1 MKKIFL
7 IITEQ
12 FRLFF
17 SKSYSKPFVVI
28 CLIVIVLGAA
38 NTLYAVSNSKRDI
51 DIQKADELLKGIN
64 KFQEDCQNEAQH
76 DPFNTYS
83 CRITVDYELL
93 QRECLVNKY
102 CSLSMRNG
110 VSPTLYLAMEKF
122 GFGWWGIIALVAVFF
137 LNLLIALV
145 KFITKY
151 APILI
156 RTGDVQTKSVKT
168 NIRNMPAFQRYV
180 LFIALAILII
190 LVLIFTKL

>member
-17 SKSYSKPFVVI
+17 SKSYSKPFVII

-38 NTLYAVSNSKRDI
+38 NALYAVSNSKRNI

-64 KFQEDCQNEAQH
+64 KFDEDCRNKA
-76 DPFNTYS
+76 NTYS
-83 CRITVDYELL
+83 CYITGDYMVL
-93 QRECLVNKY
+93 QNECFDNKY
-102 CSLSMRNG
+102 CSLSIRNG
-110 VSPTLYLAMEKF
+110 IPPTLYLATEKF
-122 GFGWWGIIALVAVFF
+122 SFGWWGIIGFTAVFF

-151 APILI
+151 VPILI
-156 RTGDVQTKSVKT
+156 RTGGAQTKSTKT

-180 LFIALAILII
+180 LFIALATLII
-190 LVLIFTKL
+190 LILIFTKL